1 MKVKELIFKIDN
13 KTFNEALEYLIE
25 KVKKTGEKTFVVTV
39 NTEIVMHAKDDP
51 QYEKVLN
58 SANLALADGIGVI
71 WAGKI
76 FGKKFKERVHGVDL
90 VKSLCKEVAKKPITV
105 GLLGGKGNVAETA
118 ANCLREKYPSLK
130 VAFAVEEWP
139 EVLDGRKLKIED
151 GNLKMEGGR
160 LIDPQSSTLKNLP
173 AGKAGPSST
182 VNPQSSRNKMS
193 ADILFVAFGSPKQ
206 EMWIYENLP
215 KIDTKMAIGVG
226 GAFDF
231 ISGRV
236 RRAPFWIRNLGLEW
250 LFRLIIQPWRIKRQ
264 LKLPLFVF
272 TVLKEK
278 LLG

>member
-13 KTFNEALEYLIE
+13 RTFNETLEYLIE
-25 KVKKTGEKTFVVTV
+25 KAKKTEEKTFVVTV
-39 NTEIVMHAKDDP
+39 NSEIVMHAKGNP

-76 FGKKFKERVHGVDL
+76 FGKKINERIHGVDL
-90 VKSLCKEVAKKPITV
+90 VKSLCKEAAEKPITV
-105 GLLGGKGNVAETA
+105 GFLGGYGNVAETA
-118 ANCLREKYPSLK
+118 ANCLREKYPGLR
-130 VAFAVEEWP
+130 VAFALSEWP
-139 EVLDGRKLKIED
+139 
-151 GNLKMEGGR
+151 N
-160 LIDPQSSTLKNLP
+160 S
-173 AGKAGPSST
+173 AGQWSC
-182 VNPQSSRNKMS
+182 
-193 ADILFVAFGSPKQ
+193 DILFVAFGSPKQ

-215 KIDTKMAIGVG
+215 KIDVKVAIGVG

-236 RRAPFWIRNLGLEW
+236 RRAPFWIRNLGFEW

-272 TVLKEK
+272 IVLKEK
-278 LLG
+278 LVG